1 MKNKLLL
8 VVSFACIVLI
18 NPAKAQFAKLG
29 FDSTQCFFP
38 NTIIQ
43 DSSFVNSLA
52 VISVN
57 GVPYSGTIT
66 VMVNTMDSL
75 GNLTLIDSSYSQ
87 QTSVTPG
94 TVTNLVYMQNYSSQ
108 HFGLG
113 IDVVVIWPK
122 AAGTLPPDT
131 IIYTVF
137 VMPNGIADLLNQEGV
152 SIYPNPCTAEI
163 SIQNKQPNNAIEQVR
178 IFDINGKLILTSNTT
193 TPIDVSELKAAG
205 YLVELRYKSGTRKIM
220 KIQKE

>member
-8 VVSFACIVLI
+8 FATIACVVII
-18 NPAKAQFAKLG
+18 NPARAQFAKLG
-29 FDSTQCFFP
+29 FDSNQCFFP

-66 VMVNTMDSL
+66 VMVSTMDSS
-75 GNLTLIDSSYSQ
+75 GNLTLIDSSFSQ

-94 TVTNLVYMQNYSSQ
+94 TATNLVYLQHYSSQ

-122 AAGTLPPDT
+122 AVGTLPPDT

-137 VMPNGIADLLNQEGV
+137 VMPNGIADLFNQEGV
-152 SIYPNPCTAEI
+152 SIYPNPCTSVV
-163 SIQNKQPNNAIEQVR
+163 SIQNKQPKNAIEQVR
-178 IFDINGKLILTSNTT
+178 IFDIHGKLILTSNTA
-193 TPIDVSELKAAG
+193 TPIDVSELNAAN
-205 YLVELRYKSGTRKIM
+205 YLVEIRYKSGTRKIM